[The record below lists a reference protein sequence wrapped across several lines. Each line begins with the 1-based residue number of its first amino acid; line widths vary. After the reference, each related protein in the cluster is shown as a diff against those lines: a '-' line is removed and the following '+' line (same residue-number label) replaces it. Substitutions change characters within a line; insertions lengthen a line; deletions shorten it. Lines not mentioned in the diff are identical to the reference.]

1 MCIYI
6 YKSLSLSQ
14 LKIQRIVIHSNCVC
28 FKCIIGNKC
37 WYTWS
42 IRVRQDDTIF
52 YTDETGIYSK
62 HYIKCGW
69 IWVCPKNVAF
79 TFKYILWFEERL
91 ELWATK
97 SRFLGARSGD
107 FRLHE
112 WGHWA
117 WAWGHVRLPGL
128 ISRGIQRASPHD
140 PVGSCSTPRSANPS

>member
-1 MCIYI
+1 MSSNMAMEKFDEKIMELNWRMVDFPACHVWLPEAMYIKRSIFGKNWMWRYMYIYI
-6 YKSLSLSQ
+6 NLSLSLSQ
-14 LKIQRIVIHSNCVC
+14 LKIQHIVIHSNCVC

-91 ELWATK
+91 ELWAT
-97 SRFLGARSGD
+97 SPD
-107 FRLHE
+107 F
-112 WGHWA
+112 
-117 WAWGHVRLPGL
+117 
-128 ISRGIQRASPHD
+128 
-140 PVGSCSTPRSANPS
+140 